1 MYTMQTMVATCAPAN
16 ITRAIPGISDGGCW
30 TRSSGRIRVQ
40 RCQAVQISES
50 FFALVC
56 GFGKRIT
63 ISADSNPS
71 GAVYLHPLWAFSRH
85 SANRKSVGLSISTER
100 SADMI

>member
-1 MYTMQTMVATCAPAN
+1 MV
-16 ITRAIPGISDGGCW
+16 
-30 TRSSGRIRVQ
+30 RID
-40 RCQAVQISES
+40 ES

-71 GAVYLHPLWAFSRH
+71 GTVYLHPLWAFSRH
-85 SANRKSVGLSISTER
+85 SAIMKSVGVSISTER
-100 SADMI
+100 SADMMQA